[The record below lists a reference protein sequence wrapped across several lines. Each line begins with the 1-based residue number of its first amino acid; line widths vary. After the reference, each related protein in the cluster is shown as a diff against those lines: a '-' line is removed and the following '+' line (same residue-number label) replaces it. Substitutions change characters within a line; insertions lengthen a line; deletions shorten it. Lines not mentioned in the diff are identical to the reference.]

1 MSSKN
6 GICKT
11 FKQCHSSS
19 STIPHHPVRPPS
31 IQCNDVMTQKTCQ
44 MAANEIITKQTQPNS
59 HLISGDHDITA
70 LYLPEIIGQLS
81 IYGGSKKITEL
92 SNEVCVIC
100 VFSILYLVNMIKIHF
115 IYNKN
120 HLRFCDLLKNMF
132 A

>member
-1 MSSKN
+1 
-6 GICKT
+6 
-11 FKQCHSSS
+11 
-19 STIPHHPVRPPS
+19 
-31 IQCNDVMTQKTCQ
+31 MTQKTCQ

-100 VFSILYLVNMIKIHF
+100 IFSILYLVNMIKIHF

>member
-1 MSSKN
+1 
-6 GICKT
+6 
-11 FKQCHSSS
+11 
-19 STIPHHPVRPPS
+19 
-31 IQCNDVMTQKTCQ
+31 MTKKTCQ
-44 MAANEIITKQTQPNS
+44 MAANEIITKQSLPNS
-59 HLISGDHDITA
+59 HLIYGDHDITA

-115 IYNKN
+115 KYNKN